1 MHFFVDDLPEL
12 QAVQTDSTPP
22 ALFQLGADVSH
33 QECSGPSWNQH
44 TSNSN
49 SESAYSCENGVNWLT
64 ELANIATSPQSPL
77 MQCSFYNRYWHSFQF
92 WTLTNSNICNVTSP
106 ETFPSTPLTLN
117 WNPGFDLFCIV
128 TLFSVEDRTHSRASC
143 KSCLIARH
151 EWVWMV

>member
-33 QECSGPSWNQH
+33 QECSRPSWSQH

-49 SESAYSCENGVNWLT
+49 PENAYSCENGVNWLT

-77 MQCSFYNRYWHSFQF
+77 MQCAFYNRYWHSFQF
-92 WTLTNSNICNVTSP
+92 WTIEIYNTVSRNIY
-106 ETFPSTPLTLN
+106 FTLYTL
-117 WNPGFDLFCIV
+117 WLWTGALFFS
-128 TLFSVEDRTHSRASC
+128 LFICSVKACTE
-143 KSCLIARH
+143 L
-151 EWVWMV
+151 VP